1 MCLAKVYQDED
12 SDEPVLEDIAHLTLR
27 DGQVEV
33 ETLFGETRVFTGR
46 LREIDF
52 VRSRIVFEP

>member
-12 SDEPVLEDIAHLTLR
+12 SDEPVLEDIAHLTLQ

-52 VRSRIVFEP
+52 VRSRIVFES